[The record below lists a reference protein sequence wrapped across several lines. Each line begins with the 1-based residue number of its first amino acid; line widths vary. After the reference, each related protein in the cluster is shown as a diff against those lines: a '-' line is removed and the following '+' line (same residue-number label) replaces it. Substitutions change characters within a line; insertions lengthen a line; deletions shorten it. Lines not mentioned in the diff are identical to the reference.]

1 MWLEFIRNNEVDGH
15 PVAKKRHDLLR
26 LYLALFIFTALFS
39 LVSYLITLISGE
51 DLVSDVLLIDPP
63 LFLYP
68 VWFACVQILICI
80 LDLVAFAGIFK
91 WRKWGFWLYVFNS
104 LVDFSA
110 YSLLDGKILDNII
123 YSGLSVLL
131 LYVILF
137 TGRINKAWPQLN

>member
-1 MWLEFIRNNEVDGH
+1 
-15 PVAKKRHDLLR
+15 
-26 LYLALFIFTALFS
+26 
-39 LVSYLITLISGE
+39 
-51 DLVSDVLLIDPP
+51 
-63 LFLYP
+63 

-104 LVDFSA
+104 LVGFSA

-123 YSGLSVLL
+123 YSGLLVLL
-131 LYVILF
+131 LYGILF